1 MNCINTGLRFQ
12 AVLFSILSQSI
23 VNKNKPVQPFLIKS
37 CLIKL
42 RQTNSLFTGLYL
54 TAFLLLLLL
63 LLCLSEEK
71 QHIYMAFRDK

>member
-1 MNCINTGLRFQ
+1 MNCINTGHRFQ
-12 AVLFSILSQSI
+12 AVLFSILSESI

-54 TAFLLLLLL
+54 TALLLLLL